1 MNDINRLPAAER
13 EILFRNTAEKCG
25 ISPGIVDGECP
36 NAQLK
41 EVKNRKGDSRAWMSG
56 TTEVLLKPEAMIG
69 LHKNSQDSLKIFQLS
84 RKTPAAARQSR
95 EIMAQISVDTCIEED
110 DPQTVC
116 FGYLRSFQEGAILPV
131 VRLEIGALAAWTPAK
146 QMEIAS

>member
-1 MNDINRLPAAER
+1 
-13 EILFRNTAEKCG
+13 
-25 ISPGIVDGECP
+25 
-36 NAQLK
+36 
-41 EVKNRKGDSRAWMSG
+41 MSG

-110 DPQTVC
+110 GPQTVC